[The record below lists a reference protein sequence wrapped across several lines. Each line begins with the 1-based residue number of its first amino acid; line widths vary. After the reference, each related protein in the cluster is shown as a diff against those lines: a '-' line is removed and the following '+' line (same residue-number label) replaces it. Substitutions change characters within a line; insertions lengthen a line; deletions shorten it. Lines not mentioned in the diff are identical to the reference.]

1 MHASLLHASLLHTEI
16 GVLIFHASEVLSNV
30 TVNYNSDIV
39 TYELLDL

>member
-1 MHASLLHASLLHTEI
+1 MYVLHMHASLMHTEI

-30 TVNYNSDIV
+30 TVNSDIV